1 MFSLKNM
8 TQKLIKFNE
17 KNDKTITHS
26 VLKEVLG
33 KNTNE
38 FIDII
43 KQPTMT
49 DLSIKLS
56 SDIYFELDKSR
67 WKYD

>member
-33 KNTNE
+33 KILMN
-38 FIDII
+38 
-43 KQPTMT
+43 
-49 DLSIKLS
+49 LSI
-56 SDIYFELDKSR
+56 
-67 WKYD
+67 